1 MNRDHT
7 SSSDS
12 DHTSPTTRH
21 ARIRCQQR
29 GISGQM
35 LDLLLDHGK
44 ERHLGHGVTIVS
56 FPKDARERLRRSL
69 PRKKYAALD
78 SRLNVYAIVGS
89 NGRVMTV
96 GHRYQPLRDK
106 H

>member
-1 MNRDHT
+1 MNREHA
-7 SSSDS
+7 SSSHADQNS
-12 DHTSPTTRH
+12 VTTRH
-21 ARIRCQQR
+21 AQIRCQQR

-35 LDLLLDHGK
+35 LDLLLDHGR
-44 ERHLGHGVTIVS
+44 ERHLGHGVTIFS
-56 FPKDARERLRRSL
+56 FSRDSRERLRRSL

-78 SRLNVYAIVGS
+78 SHLDVYAIVGS